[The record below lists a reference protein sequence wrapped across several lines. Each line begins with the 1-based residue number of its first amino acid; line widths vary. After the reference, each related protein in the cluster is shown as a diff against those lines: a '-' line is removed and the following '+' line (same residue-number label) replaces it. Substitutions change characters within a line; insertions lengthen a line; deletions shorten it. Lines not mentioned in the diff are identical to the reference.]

1 MAEPSIKQIL
11 ERYNTIAIVG
21 LSQNPEKDSYKVAQ
35 YLQKHGYK
43 ILPINPIADKILGQ
57 KSYNTLLDMT
67 PDLQKNIE
75 IVDIFRPTEEILAI
89 VNQAIQIKKQHNNL
103 EVIWMQRGIIN
114 QQAAEKAKKVGLTV
128 IMNKCVMQEH
138 RQLIGSDKDAEIEK
152 IRSKKMREMA
162 KKSEGRQEISTPIIV
177 TDADFSE
184 IIKKH
189 QIIVID
195 CWAAWCGPC
204 RIIAPV
210 IDELAKEYA
219 GEIVFGKL
227 NVDENPAI
235 ASQFNIMGVPTLLI
249 MKNGAEVD
257 RIVGAAPKSL
267 IQNRLKQYC

>member
-189 QIIVID
+189 KIIVID